1 MTLSCVVRLRKML
14 KNPLLDRLQF
24 QIQIL
29 HEGTA
34 APTRKQVQQIIS
46 EKQRVQA
53 EHVVVMSLK
62 TQFGGNKSEAL
73 GFVYNSK
80 DSMMKFEP
88 KHRLIKQGLVE
99 KPKIK
104 TNRKTK
110 KELKNKIKKL
120 RGMEK
125 VKARNFGKKK

>member
-1 MTLSCVVRLRKML
+1 MTVSCVVRLRKML

-24 QIQIL
+24 QLQIL
-29 HEGTA
+29 HDGTA
-34 APTRKQVQQIIS
+34 APTRKQVQQIVS
-46 EKQRVQA
+46 EKQRVNLDQ
-53 EHVVVMSLK
+53 VVIMSLK
-62 TQFGGNKSEAL
+62 TLFGGNKSEAV
-73 GFVYNSK
+73 GFIYNSK

-99 KPKIK
+99 KPKVK

-125 VKARNFGKKK
+125 VKAKNFGKKK